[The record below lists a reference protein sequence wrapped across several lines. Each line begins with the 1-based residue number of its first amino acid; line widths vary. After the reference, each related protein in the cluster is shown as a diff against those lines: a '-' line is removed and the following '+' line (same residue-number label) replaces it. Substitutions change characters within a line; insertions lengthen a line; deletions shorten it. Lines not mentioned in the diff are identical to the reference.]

1 MNEIITSEISIED
14 MIYEIRG
21 KQVMLDQD
29 VAFLFEYE
37 TKNLN
42 RQVKRNIERFTEEY
56 CFKISKEEYTN
67 LRCQKVTSSL
77 NYNYGGR
84 RYMPYVFTEY
94 GITMLAGILKST
106 KAIKMSLKIVNTFI
120 SMRKYISNNLI
131 EQKNINNLVLTHENN
146 FKEVYKDIRLLQ
158 ESFDK
163 LEKKKKINEIYFNG
177 QIYDAYSKIIDIFMN
192 AQKELI
198 IIDSY
203 ADNTTLNIIKKLNI
217 KVIIITK
224 ENNLLTSLDISE
236 YNKQYHNTTVIYNNT
251 YHNRY
256 FILDKSIIYHCG
268 SSINRIG
275 YKTFSITLL
284 QDKDIC
290 NILINNINT
299 VIEKHC

>member
-42 RQVKRNIERFTEEY
+42 RQVKRNIERFPEEY

-163 LEKKKKINEIYFNG
+163 LEK
-177 QIYDAYSKIIDIFMN
+177 
-192 AQKELI
+192 
-198 IIDSY
+198 
-203 ADNTTLNIIKKLNI
+203 
-217 KVIIITK
+217 
-224 ENNLLTSLDISE
+224 
-236 YNKQYHNTTVIYNNT
+236 NK
-251 YHNRY
+251 
-256 FILDKSIIYHCG
+256 
-268 SSINRIG
+268 
-275 YKTFSITLL
+275 
-284 QDKDIC
+284 
-290 NILINNINT
+290 
-299 VIEKHC
+299 